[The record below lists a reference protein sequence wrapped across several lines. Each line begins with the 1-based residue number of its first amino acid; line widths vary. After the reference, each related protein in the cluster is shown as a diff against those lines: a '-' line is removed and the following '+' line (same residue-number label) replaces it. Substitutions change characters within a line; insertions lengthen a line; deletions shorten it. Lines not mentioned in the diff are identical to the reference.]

1 MPDSLRTAPVPRERW
16 GAEHGRG
23 DLDPG
28 PEKRVVIHHSFRP
41 ALDPNAT
48 PEEER
53 AAVRAIERFHVE
65 NNGWA
70 GIGYNWLVA
79 PSGRIYEGRGWK
91 FRGAHAGPVNG
102 ESIGICLLIDGGVT
116 DPPETAIQA
125 VRDLVADGVELGE
138 ISRDY
143 VVSGHRDHMP
153 RTCPGDRVY
162 ARLQEFRHD
171 AAGASPDEELEPI
184 PDVVPEV
191 VGGRPEPHP
200 AEDDTLRIDR
210 IEVPRREHIDLIAR
224 EQNLPFDL
232 IGPGLEVAEVLL
244 RGVAAGSDSRA
255 GSVVSVIADAISD
268 WSRQR

>member
-1 MPDSLRTAPVPRERW
+1 SSDLATPLSGRRRARPEGASSRRTTCRNHPGQPSLSCLLRRVYRAGEGLPFTPADPTTMPDSLRTAPVPRERW

-102 ESIGICLLIDGGVT
+102 ESIGICLLI
-116 DPPETAIQA
+116 
-125 VRDLVADGVELGE
+125 
-138 ISRDY
+138 
-143 VVSGHRDHMP
+143 
-153 RTCPGDRVY
+153 
-162 ARLQEFRHD
+162 
-171 AAGASPDEELEPI
+171 
-184 PDVVPEV
+184 
-191 VGGRPEPHP
+191 
-200 AEDDTLRIDR
+200 
-210 IEVPRREHIDLIAR
+210 
-224 EQNLPFDL
+224 
-232 IGPGLEVAEVLL
+232 
-244 RGVAAGSDSRA
+244 
-255 GSVVSVIADAISD
+255 
-268 WSRQR
+268 